1 MVEDPFLASSANSEL
16 ANVSF
21 ATDLIDPDDEVV
33 AYWEKRSG
41 EGHVADCCSRR
52 DGLALVDVEPERAPS

>member
-41 EGHVADCCSRR
+41 EGERGATRHWSAGARR
-52 DGLALVDVEPERAPS
+52 